1 MSDFFLSI
9 SKLVIN
15 ADGFCHLLWI
25 VKSHGFESFLV

>member
-9 SKLVIN
+9 SELVIN

-25 VKSHGFESFLV
+25 VKSHLL